1 MFHGYNMPSKYT
13 RKLLMVLY
21 EKSMLRLVKVEM
33 GVL

>member
-1 MFHGYNMPSKYT
+1 MFHGYNMLSKYT

-21 EKSMLRLVKVEM
+21 EKFMLRLDKVEM